1 MTNRLNVDRLA
12 QVLAEILSDKHG
24 LTVTVEA
31 VHRSEAPKRRG
42 GAEATACLLYTSD
55 AADE

>member
-42 GAEATACLLYTSD
+42 GAEATA
-55 AADE
+55 